1 MHTLAN
7 AMQRK
12 HVSIARLSRETGL
25 SVATVKRL
33 MKDNSKGNVYTWR
46 LVANALGVSIDEL
59 VVLKEKKHQ
68 RNEPDYG
75 SASK

>member
-1 MHTLAN
+1 MYTLAN

-12 HVSIARLSRETGL
+12 HVSIARLSREAGL

-59 VVLKEKKHQ
+59 VMLKNKEH
-68 RNEPDYG
+68 
-75 SASK
+75 

>member
-7 AMQRK
+7 TMQRK
-12 HVSIARLSRETGL
+12 HVSIARLSRETGV

-59 VVLKEKKHQ
+59 VVLKEKKH
-68 RNEPDYG
+68 
-75 SASK
+75 

>member
-7 AMQRK
+7 TMQRK

-25 SVATVKRL
+25 SAATVKRL

-59 VVLKEKKHQ
+59 VGLKEKKH
-68 RNEPDYG
+68 
-75 SASK
+75 

>member
-1 MHTLAN
+1 MYTLAN

-12 HVSIARLSRETGL
+12 HVSIAHLSRETVL

-59 VVLKEKKHQ
+59 VMLKNKEH
-68 RNEPDYG
+68 
-75 SASK
+75 